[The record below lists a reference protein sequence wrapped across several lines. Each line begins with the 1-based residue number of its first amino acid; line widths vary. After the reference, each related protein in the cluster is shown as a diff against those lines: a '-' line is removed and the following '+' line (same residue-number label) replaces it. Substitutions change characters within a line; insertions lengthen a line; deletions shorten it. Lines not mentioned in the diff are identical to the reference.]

1 MLKTFFVLGT
11 AVTTIS
17 ASGLC
22 VRRPIEFSY
31 PLSKEFSLTEYF
43 GDETSNGFTAPTDMR
58 KLPRFELSQQLAVL
72 EQYTPFA
79 GQIQLRAQ
87 TSKNI
92 VGIFKDVIE
101 TGLTPPEPL
110 NPAEK
115 YKSTED
121 ENVYDPKR
129 TTVRERINNYF
140 KDKAAAEAAALSAK
154 AAAEA
159 SALSASEDKG
169 KPLPENKHPLNFDE
183 QREGLYDFERRI
195 GYFEVS
201 LPPLINLYNRWAQK
215 AFEILDKNK
224 RPSAS
229 QSASHVADALSSDKK
244 KEVVRYLHSSLK
256 KLLSEKPV
264 DGWGD
269 RKSEDYDQLRNGYWS
284 SSDTDYETSISQT
297 RFRGS
302 AKDNSAPDFELETL
316 IDDVIS
322 IGGIK
327 NLVFHLD
334 DFIPTPSKEFGK
346 EFKDKGDHAHDP
358 VLGFHG
364 GDSKGYYPTWRN
376 ILPKAHS
383 GHSPKSNYRIPAFA
397 TENNT
402 LLFNFI
408 DDNKMHIQTSY
419 VEANDFPVDARMVT
433 SETVKPVWGIKEHKI
448 NTKRLFES
456 YFKHNKA
463 VLEMSDGTTE
473 HIPFCK
479 PKHPVPPFEKM
490 TTNPIREILT
500 NLTKMT
506 EFMKKTTEV
515 NRRISKLQTIEVELT
530 FVIKNLEKIIGKT
543 PGKYFTWYDLINIE
557 EPKRRRLQSVPKT
570 NMDTLLSVAR
580 GVLSS
585 KKDGSD
591 NKDKETELS
600 SMLAIIA
607 SHRNELYNLMD
618 ALQILFAIDWVP
630 ISVVK
635 DVRRIVDVRGMGG
648 RRRLDD
654 KHFENFEKDGTF
666 SYTDIYSRPG
676 TGQYDWTERLPT
688 IVGSWDDKKKVTFE
702 AAHHNIK
709 EKLNKMIENILK
721 EPTKFRLYADEQVR
735 NLEKNAPNKE
745 DLYNFESLLDMSR
758 RADILYGF
766 EKDGKAGTLELL
778 NTINGQLKQ
787 IVDEFVSFIR
797 EKDDTI
803 FDDLMVVNGASGAA
817 IPADAAVAKTAQ
829 IKWLQEEMVQ
839 FLADKLDTR
848 NPRLTVYGKVKLIEN
863 AMSDVSKFE
872 DISKKLEPVL
882 LLAEQVQLD
891 FDKIIDIQNQE
902 KHTDAWTDEAKDW
915 LANYTNK
922 EKTN

>member
-58 KLPRFELSQQLAVL
+58 KLPRFELSRQLATL
-72 EQYTPFA
+72 EQYTPIV

-101 TGLTPPEPL
+101 TGLAPPEPQSQSQ
-110 NPAEK
+110 P
-115 YKSTED
+115 YKSTTD
-121 ENVYDPKR
+121 EFYDPKR
-129 TTVRERINNYF
+129 TTARERINKYF
-140 KDKAAAEAAALSAK
+140 KDNADAEDKAAPDELA
-154 AAAEA
+154 
-159 SALSASEDKG
+159 
-169 KPLPENKHPLNFDE
+169 PLNFNE
-183 QREGLYDFERRI
+183 QGRQMSDFERRI
-195 GYFEVS
+195 GYFEVA
-201 LPPLINLYNRWAQK
+201 LPPFINLYNRWAQK

-284 SSDTDYETSISQT
+284 SSDTDYETPISQL

-302 AKDNSAPDFELETL
+302 AKDNSAQDFELETL

-334 DFIPTPSKEFGK
+334 DIHVKE
-346 EFKDKGDHAHDP
+346 DHFDQESD
-358 VLGFHG
+358 LGFHS

-383 GHSPKSNYRIPAFA
+383 GHNSKSNYRIPAFA

-419 VEANDFPVDARMVT
+419 VEANDFPADTRQAT
-433 SETVKPVWGIKEHKI
+433 SEMKTPVWGIKEHKI

-490 TTNPIREILT
+490 TKNPTREILT
-500 NLTKMT
+500 NLTKMV

-515 NRRISKLQTIEVELT
+515 NRRISKLQSIEVELT

-543 PGKYFTWYDLINIE
+543 PGKYFTWYDLINI

-618 ALQILFAIDWVP
+618 ALQILFAIDWIPKATGKHVQK
-630 ISVVK
+630 II
-635 DVRRIVDVRGMGG
+635 DDRGMGKK

-666 SYTDIYSRPG
+666 SYTDIYSRPD
-676 TGQYDWTERLPT
+676 TGQNDWTERLPT
-688 IVGSWDDKKKVTFE
+688 IISRFNNVGEGLPNTHK
-702 AAHHNIK
+702 AAIANIEQNIK
-709 EKLNKMIENILK
+709 EIVNKILK
-721 EPTKFRLYADEQVR
+721 DPPKFRLYADER
-735 NLEKNAPNKE
+735 ARLFDEDIGEKN
-745 DLYNFESLLDMSR
+745 DQNFLFSSLLDMSR

-803 FDDLMVVNGASGAA
+803 FDDLMVNGVTRVR
-817 IPADAAVAKTAQ
+817 PPTDEPTAVTAQ

-839 FLADKLDTR
+839 YLADKLDTR

-872 DISKKLEPVL
+872 DISKKLKPVL
-882 LLAEQVQLD
+882 RLAEQVQLD
-891 FDKIIDIQNQE
+891 FNKIINVQNMRQ
-902 KHTDAWTDEAKDW
+902 HTDSWTDEAKDW
-915 LANYTNK
+915 LANNKINEKTNK
-922 EKTN
+922 EKKL

>member
-43 GDETSNGFTAPTDMR
+43 GDETSNGFTAPPDIR
-58 KLPRFELSQQLAVL
+58 KLPRFELSQQLATL
-72 EQYTPFA
+72 KQYTPIVS
-79 GQIQLRAQ
+79 QIQLRAQ

-92 VGIFKDVIE
+92 VGIFKDDIE
-101 TGLTPPEPL
+101 TGLTPPKPL
-110 NPAEK
+110 NPAEN
-115 YKSTED
+115 YKSTKD
-121 ENVYDPKR
+121 ENVYDPDRK
-129 TTVRERINNYF
+129 TVRERINKYF
-140 KDKAAAEAAALSAK
+140 KDKAATEAAAEAAA
-154 AAAEA
+154 
-159 SALSASEDKG
+159 SESQG
-169 KPLPENKHPLNFDE
+169 KPLPQNKHPLDFDD
-183 QREGLYDFERRI
+183 QVNSLYEFERRI
-195 GYFEVS
+195 GYFEVA
-201 LPPLINLYNRWAQK
+201 LPPYINLYNRWAQK

-229 QSASHVADALSSDKK
+229 QSASHVADALSPDKK
-244 KEVVRYLHSSLK
+244 KEVVHYLHSSLK

-284 SSDTDYETSISQT
+284 SSDTDYETSISQS

-302 AKDNSAPDFELETL
+302 AKDNSAQDFELETL

-334 DFIPTPSKEFGK
+334 DQAFVKNNE
-346 EFKDKGDHAHDP
+346 GDHLHDP

-383 GHSPKSNYRIPAFA
+383 GNNPESNYRIPAFA

-402 LLFNFI
+402 LLFNSI
-408 DDNKMHIQTSY
+408 DDNKMYIQTSY
-419 VEANDFPVDARMVT
+419 IKANDFPVEARQTT
-433 SETVKPVWGIKEHKI
+433 SESVTPLWGIKEHKI

-490 TTNPIREILT
+490 TTNPTREILT

-543 PGKYFTWYDLINIE
+543 PGKIFTWYDLINIE

-635 DVRRIVDVRGMGG
+635 DVQRIVDVRGMGR

-688 IVGSWDDKKKVTFE
+688 IVGSWDDKKKLTFE
-702 AAHHNIK
+702 AAHKKIEK
-709 EKLNKMIENILK
+709 KLNKMIENILK

-803 FDDLMVVNGASGAA
+803 FDDLMVNGASSVRPPAD
-817 IPADAAVAKTAQ
+817 ADAAVARTAM
-829 IKWLQEEMVQ
+829 INGLQEEMVQ
-839 FLADKLDTR
+839 YLADKLDTR

-872 DISKKLEPVL
+872 DISKKLKPVL
-882 LLAEQVQLD
+882 RLAEQVQLD
-891 FDKIIDIQNQE
+891 FDKIINVQNMKQ
-902 KHTDAWTDEAKDW
+902 HTDSWTDEAKDW

-922 EKTN
+922 EKTNKEKKL